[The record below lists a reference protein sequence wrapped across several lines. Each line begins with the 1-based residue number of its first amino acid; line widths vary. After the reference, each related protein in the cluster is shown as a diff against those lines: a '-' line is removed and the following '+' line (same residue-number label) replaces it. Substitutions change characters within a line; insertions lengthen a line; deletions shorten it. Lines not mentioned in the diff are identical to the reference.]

1 MTHHLVLDVG
11 GTTTTLGILAA
22 DKTTIIHQL
31 SEPTQPGVLYF
42 PEFIG
47 DLVKRGAKIAAEK
60 GIGVDSRVVVA
71 MPGNFPSGSS
81 IILKPGSARQLLID
95 GEEFPA
101 ADITN
106 WFTSAFPKEFSVVA
120 INDALAQAIGTMQQH
135 WRDDFS
141 NQVMLY
147 IGPGTGLGGAILS
160 LGDDPS
166 DYEIITDGH
175 IFDIIVT
182 SHAQHIPAEDILSGR
197 GIFERTGITAKDLN
211 ERDEYW
217 NRHQAVV
224 DDCADCITQL
234 IHHIQ
239 HQTVTKVA
247 AHQAW
252 SAADMAQ
259 ASSFGVVVLGGSIGT
274 QGRLGQRLLASVQ
287 QSFNGPVIQSPDPVT
302 AALMGAVSII

>member
-1 MTHHLVLDVG
+1 M
-11 GTTTTLGILAA
+11 
-22 DKTTIIHQL
+22 
-31 SEPTQPGVLYF
+31 
-42 PEFIG
+42 
-47 DLVKRGAKIAAEK
+47 
-60 GIGVDSRVVVA
+60 
-71 MPGNFPSGSS
+71 
-81 IILKPGSARQLLID
+81 
-95 GEEFPA
+95 
-101 ADITN
+101 
-106 WFTSAFPKEFSVVA
+106 
-120 INDALAQAIGTMQQH
+120 
-135 WRDDFS
+135 
-141 NQVMLY
+141 
-147 IGPGTGLGGAILS
+147 
-160 LGDDPS
+160 GDDPS
-166 DYEIITDGH
+166 NYEIITDGH

-182 SHAQHIPAEDILSGR
+182 SHTQRIPAEDILSGR

-239 HQTVTKVA
+239 HQTVTKAMV
-247 AHQAW
+247 HQEW

-274 QGRLGQRLLASVQ
+274 QGRMGQRLLASVQ